1 MHFGALRAENRLVG
15 RFTRHFIIPFLVLAV
30 PLGIFAGLGFV
41 SAERQLAR
49 TREDAI
55 GRTVDAV
62 TALVDEYQQ
71 ALERETRLL
80 ARDPAVIEGTA
91 KGDWAT
97 LARGASP
104 RVLAVTQDGLAD
116 FIAIRDGRG
125 APLVQVPAGP
135 PPSLPG
141 MPPSSEP
148 TTALRLAGGRP
159 YFLVVAPITG
169 ATERAPFGAAG
180 TVVAGRRLDGLA
192 TSLDRLPA
200 RPAVVFLAG
209 DRALAASRSDL
220 PAAGW
225 TPATGSGVV
234 AVAGDPWALRRL
246 ETPLASS
253 PDGALWVAL
262 PVREFVRAERRLLY
276 EFLALLAAGA
286 VVLAAV
292 VLAFLPQAP
301 RARRA
306 GGPRVDSPR
315 VALER
320 RNRELEALNAVSAT
334 IGRGADLATTAGE
347 TLEVVRGLASMD
359 VGSVYRVDLTGSQLI
374 MVAQSGFDP
383 RYVERFRVRPLEGSR
398 VGDAVR
404 TGKILVTHLDVTPPS
419 EQELR
424 EMAAER
430 AHRTQLA
437 IPIPVEKQTWGV
449 MALVSREQREFS
461 AEEMAILS
469 SVTQQVGLA
478 VERARLRDMAAARL
492 SRLEAQRVIERHI
505 SEQLDTEELL
515 VVIARSTQRLIGG
528 GYAALYMLE
537 GDTFRPRAWS
547 DIGDWI
553 RDVRFRTG
561 TGVAGAAILSGRGVM
576 VNDYP
581 SSPQAMAEF
590 VPFTSRL
597 LAAPLMAGGRAL
609 GVMTAGR
616 GLGAEAFTDEDL
628 STLTDFATQAAVALE
643 HARLFDEA
651 TRNAAQYQ
659 ALLEVSGVVSS
670 TLEVDRVLD
679 LVVDRCQALL
689 GVAALGVSRLD
700 RATGF
705 LVYERGRGL
714 SPEFL
719 RTLQVRLGEGTT
731 GGAAERREPVWTDD
745 ILNDPAVSLSP
756 TTRAVVEREGYR
768 AVLSVPLVSKGEVLG
783 ALSAYWWEP
792 HTPSASEISVMSAL
806 AGQAAVALDNA
817 RLFAQERDRKASLSS
832 LLEINKKIGA
842 LAAPETLLGSIA
854 EEAARLLEVD
864 NAGFRLLDGD
874 DLVVAGVFGTAA
886 ETMVR
891 PRLRVGES
899 LSGKVLSSGQA
910 LMCELEGAD
919 VVADHL
925 AAGQRLGYTH
935 YLGVPLMVGERPIGV
950 LVFRGRRSFTAR
962 EQELAETFAG
972 QAAIAIDHSRLYR
985 EASEQAER
993 MRAVAELGRVLVST
1007 LDEARVLELVAT
1019 HARETL
1025 AMPDLAIWLRDGDTD
1040 LMRFAVGQGQF
1051 SEPLSARAEPLRMD
1065 EGVVGRALV
1074 ERSPVWTLDV
1084 LADPRIRLS
1093 PGSRHWIEEIGG
1105 RAILAVPLVR
1115 EHLQGALVAYR
1126 PAGSRFT
1133 DREIEYLSVFANQ
1146 VAAALENARL
1156 YEALDVRAARLRS
1169 LTRLAHIV
1177 SSSLD
1182 MDEVL
1187 QAIAEAAAELIAVP
1201 VASFWVADEAARS
1214 LTVRTVSDQLGLGLP
1229 YQELPFG
1236 ESAAGWVALHR
1247 EPLEIADVQ
1256 HDARFAG
1263 KEWAASRGLPSLL
1276 AVPIIVQDSLLGVL
1290 TLNGRGPI
1298 RLGPDDQQVLDSFVA
1313 QAGVAIRNAGLYGE
1327 TRGRL
1332 EQSRALLEIAEI
1344 LNSTLDSKRILRQ
1357 VAIKIAQLCRVDR
1370 CSIQRWEGGRVVP
1383 LMSQYA
1389 DGRQDPARWE
1399 EFRRLASTLPLD
1411 PPLHSRAVQTRRPVI
1426 IPDATTSDLVP
1437 RSWVE
1442 AFGVKATVAVPLIR
1456 QDEVIGVMILDRTDR
1471 PTAFES
1477 WQVDLAMAIAGQ
1489 LALSLTNAGL
1499 YTQVQER
1506 LRETTALLAV
1516 GRALSQPDSPQN
1528 VMQAVAREVG
1538 EAFGAD
1544 MVAIHTLD
1552 GERDALVPLAG
1563 YHVPEGL
1570 VEHFAAHP
1578 FLLSRF
1584 PALNHVW
1591 RDGRAAWTGDVHA
1604 DSRFDQASLEGIP
1617 PHSVL
1622 FAPTTVR
1629 GEPVGAIFLVWWQTG
1644 REFSDSE
1651 VRLVE
1656 GVAAQVGLGME
1667 NAKLVRQTE
1676 QKLQETETLL
1686 SVSQALASTLDLDAL
1701 TRQFLRHVAHGLA
1714 ADTAGVWLLE
1724 DNGEWLAPIAGYHV
1738 PPEPLAA
1745 LRETRIHLGEDS
1757 FFGEAARR
1765 RQSVIS
1771 TDAANDARVPEA
1783 VRRAAP
1789 LRTLLFVPIVAQE
1802 QMIGGFVAGWW
1813 HEARDLREAELR
1825 LMEAVASQ
1833 AGVALQNARLFQDNQ
1848 RRVQELSVLHELSR
1862 AVTGQLDQ
1870 SGLLDTVY
1878 QQVARV
1884 LEVRSMAV
1892 VLLEEEHDRLRVV
1905 LRVRD
1910 GRRCDEEEPHF
1921 YPRRAA
1927 GLSGSVFETGRPIR
1941 TTDYAADCARRGVA
1955 PLVAALGMP
1964 HCLIVPMTAGDRVLG
1979 VLALRSPDRA
1989 FTDAD
1994 ERLLVNIAQLT
2005 ALMLRSA
2012 RLYEERTRAFG
2023 ELAAAQDQLV
2033 RTEKLRALGEMAS
2046 GVAHDFNNVLA
2057 SILGR
2062 AQLLLERVQDVKLR
2076 QWLKVIERAA
2086 MDGARTVRRL
2096 QDFTGIRRDQPAV
2109 AVDLN
2114 QIVQQVLE
2122 ATEST
2127 WRQDARRRAVEI
2139 EVVTDLAHHLPPI
2152 AGDPAELREAFTNLV
2167 LNAIDAMPNGGR
2179 LTLRTGTPDGQVA
2192 VEVIDTGTGIPEPI
2206 RQKIFDPFFTTKG
2219 PKGTGLGL
2227 SMAYGILARH
2237 SGRITVESEEGQGT
2251 TFRLVFPPTDRVAEA
2266 APTPAPP
2273 TDSSVALRCLV
2284 VDDEEE
2290 VAEVVADILTTAGH
2304 VAVVEGS
2311 GQAAVDRL
2319 AAERFDLIFTD
2330 LAMPGMTGW
2339 QLARAVK
2346 TKTPEVP
2353 VVMMSGF
2360 GVEVAPEELRT
2371 NGVDLVL
2378 SKPLQIQDV
2387 LRAVAAIQRTGGR
2400 GLAGAGAS

>member
-1 MHFGALRAENRLVG
+1 MG
-15 RFTRHFIIPFLVLAV
+15 RFIRHFTVPFLVLAI
-30 PLGIFAGLGFV
+30 PLGILAGLGFV

-49 TREDAI
+49 TREGAI
-55 GRTVDAV
+55 ARTVDAV
-62 TALVDEYQQ
+62 SALVGDYQD
-71 ALERETRLL
+71 ALKRETLLL
-80 ARDPAVIEGTA
+80 ARDPAIIEGTA

-141 MPPSSEP
+141 MAAAGEP
-148 TTALRLAGGRP
+148 ITALRLAGGRP
-159 YFLVVAPITG
+159 YFLVVAPISG
-169 ATERAPFGAAG
+169 ATARAPFGATG

-192 TSLDRLPA
+192 ASLDRLPA
-200 RPAVVFLAG
+200 RPAVLFLAG
-209 DRALAASRSDL
+209 DRALATSRPDL
-220 PAAGW
+220 PATGW
-225 TPATGSGVV
+225 TPAVGSGI
-234 AVAGDPWALRRL
+234 ATVAGEPWSLRRL
-246 ETPLASS
+246 ETAAASS
-253 PDGALWVAL
+253 PEGALWVAL
-262 PVREFVRAERRLLY
+262 SVREFAQAERRLLV
-276 EFLALLAAGA
+276 EFLALLAGGA
-286 VVLAAV
+286 VVLAGV
-292 VLAFLPQAP
+292 VLAFLPPAHRP
-301 RARRA
+301 RPA
-306 GGPRVDSPR
+306 GGPRPDSPR

-334 IGRGADLATTAGE
+334 IGRGADLETTASE

-359 VGSVYRVDLTGSQLI
+359 VGSLYHVDATGTQLI

-383 RYVERFRVRPLEGSR
+383 RQVERFRVRPLDGSR
-398 VGDAVR
+398 IGDAVR
-404 TGKILVTHLDVTPPS
+404 TGHILVTHLETTPPP

-424 EMAAER
+424 QMAAER

-449 MALVSREQREFS
+449 MALVSREQRELS
-461 AEEMAILS
+461 AEEMTILS
-469 SVTQQVGLA
+469 SVAQQVGLA
-478 VERARLRDMAAARL
+478 VERARLRDMAATRL

-515 VVIARSTQRLIGG
+515 VVIARSAQRLIGG

-537 GDTFRPRAWS
+537 GDTLRPRAWS

-553 RDVRFRTG
+553 RDLHFKIG
-561 TGVAGAAILSGRGVM
+561 AGVAGATMLSGRGVM
-576 VNDYP
+576 VNDYAT
-581 SSPQAMAEF
+581 SPHAMAEF

-616 GLGAEAFTDEDL
+616 GPGAAPFSDEDL

-700 RATGF
+700 RSTG
-705 LVYERGRGL
+705 LLIYERGRGL
-714 SPEFL
+714 SAEFL
-719 RTLQVRLGEGTT
+719 GSLRIRLGEGTT
-731 GGAAERREPVWTDD
+731 GEAAERREPVWSDD
-745 ILNDPAVSLSP
+745 ILHDPAVSLSP
-756 TTRAVVEREGYR
+756 ATRAVVEREGYR

-792 HTPSASEISVMSAL
+792 HTPSAGEISVMSAL

-842 LAAPETLLGSIA
+842 LVTPEALLASIA

-874 DLVVAGVFGTAA
+874 DLVLAGLFGTAA
-886 ETMVR
+886 ETMMR
-891 PRLRVGES
+891 PRIRVGES
-899 LSGKVLSSGQA
+899 LSGQVIASGHA

-919 VVADHL
+919 MVAEHRD
-925 AAGQRLGYTH
+925 AGRRLGYTH
-935 YLGVPLMVGERPIGV
+935 YLGVPLLVGERPIGV

-962 EQELAETFAG
+962 EQELGETFAG

-985 EASEQAER
+985 NASEQAER
-993 MRAVAELGRVLVST
+993 MRAVAELGRELVAT

-1025 AMPDLAIWLRDGDTD
+1025 EMPDLAIWLREGESDF
-1040 LMRFAVGQGQF
+1040 MRFAVGKGQF
-1051 SEPLSARAEPLRMD
+1051 SGPLTDRARPLRMD
-1065 EGVVGRALV
+1065 EGVVGRALL
-1074 ERSPVWTLDV
+1074 ERSPVWTPDV
-1084 LADPRIRLS
+1084 LTDPRIRLS
-1093 PGSRHWIEEIGG
+1093 PESRHWIEEVGG
-1105 RAILAVPLVR
+1105 RAILAVPLIR
-1115 EHLQGALVAYR
+1115 EHLEGALVAYR
-1126 PAGSRFT
+1126 QAGERFT

-1201 VASFWVADEAARS
+1201 LTTFWVADEAARS
-1214 LTVRTVSDQLGLGLP
+1214 LTVRAVSDRLGLGLQ
-1229 YQELPFG
+1229 YRELPFG
-1236 ESAAGWVALHR
+1236 EGATGWVALHR
-1247 EPLEIADVQ
+1247 EALEIADVQ
-1256 HDARFAG
+1256 QDPRFSG
-1263 KEWAASRGLPSLL
+1263 KEWAASHALPSLL

-1290 TLNGRGPI
+1290 TANGRGPI
-1298 RLGPDDQQVLDSFVA
+1298 RLGPDDRQILDTFVA

-1332 EQSRALLEIAEI
+1332 EESRALLEVAEI
-1344 LNSTLDSKRILRQ
+1344 LNSTLDSRRLLRE
-1357 VAIKIAQLCRVDR
+1357 VAIKIAQVCRVDR
-1370 CSIQRWEGGRVVP
+1370 CSIQRWVDGRVVP
-1383 LMSQYA
+1383 VMSQYA
-1389 DGRQDPARWE
+1389 DGRQDAALWE
-1399 EFRRLASTLPLD
+1399 RYRNLTSALIRN
-1411 PPLHSRAVQTRRPVI
+1411 PPFHLRAVETRRPVI
-1426 IPDATTSDLVP
+1426 VDDVSVSDLTP
-1437 RSWVE
+1437 PEWVE
-1442 AFGVKATVAVPLIR
+1442 AFNVKSTMAVPLIR
-1456 QDEVIGVMILDRTDR
+1456 QDQVIGVMIVDYTERAT
-1471 PTAFES
+1471 PFEP
-1477 WQVDLAMAIAGQ
+1477 WQVNLAMAIAGQ

-1506 LRETTALLAV
+1506 LRETTALVAV

-1528 VMQAVAREVG
+1528 VMRAVARAVG
-1538 EAFGAD
+1538 AAFGAD
-1544 MVAIHTLD
+1544 TVGIYTHDAK
-1552 GERDALVPLAG
+1552 RDELVPLAG
-1563 YHVPEGL
+1563 HHVPKDLLERF
-1570 VEHFAAHP
+1570 VTRP
-1578 FLLSRF
+1578 FVLSRS
-1584 PALNHVW
+1584 PDLAHVW
-1591 RDGRAAWTGDVHA
+1591 RDGRAASTADAHA
-1604 DSRFDQASLEGIP
+1604 DPRFDAASLEGIP
-1617 PHSVL
+1617 PYSCL
-1622 FAPTTVR
+1622 FAPATVR
-1629 GEPVGAIFLVWWQTG
+1629 GEMVGAIFLMWWKTG
-1644 REFSDSE
+1644 REFSESE

-1667 NAKLVRQTE
+1667 NAELARQTE

-1686 SVSQALASTLDLDAL
+1686 SVSQALASTLDVDAL
-1701 TRQFLRHVAHGLA
+1701 SRQFLRHVVRGLG

-1724 DNGEWLAPIAGYHV
+1724 DNGEWLVPFAGYRV
-1738 PPEPLAA
+1738 PPEWLAA
-1745 LRETRIHLGEDS
+1745 IRQVRIRLTDDA

-1765 RQSVIS
+1765 RRSVVS
-1771 TDAANDARVPEA
+1771 TDAVNDPRIPEDM
-1783 VRRAAP
+1783 RRAAP
-1789 LRTLLFVPIVAQE
+1789 ARTQLFVPIVAQE
-1802 QMIGGFVAGWW
+1802 HMIGGFVAGWAT
-1813 HEARDLREAELR
+1813 EARELTEAELR

-1884 LEVRSMAV
+1884 LEVRSLAV
-1892 VLLEEEHDRLRVV
+1892 VLLDEEHDRLKVV

-1910 GRRCDEEEPHF
+1910 GQRCEDDEPHF
-1921 YPRRAA
+1921 YPRDGA
-1927 GLSGSVFETGRPIR
+1927 GLSGNVFETGRPVR
-1941 TTDYAADCARRGVA
+1941 TTDYAADCARLGVP
-1955 PLVAALGMP
+1955 PLPAAIGMP
-1964 HCLIVPMTAGDRVLG
+1964 YCLIVPMTAGDRVLG
-1979 VLALRSPDRA
+1979 VLSLRSPDHA
-1989 FTDAD
+1989 FSEAD
-1994 ERLLVNIAQLT
+1994 ERLLVNIAQLA

-2023 ELAAAQDQLV
+2023 ELASAQDQLV

-2062 AQLLLERVQDVKLR
+2062 AQLLLERIQDVKLR
-2076 QWLKVIERAA
+2076 RWLQVIERAA

-2109 AVDLN
+2109 AVELN
-2114 QIVQQVLE
+2114 QVVQQVLE

-2127 WRQDARRRAVEI
+2127 WRQDARRRGVEI
-2139 EVVTDLAHHLPPI
+2139 EVLTDLAEHLPNI

-2167 LNAIDAMPNGGR
+2167 LNAVDAMPKGGQ
-2179 LTLRTGTPDGQVA
+2179 LTLRTSSPEGQVM

-2237 SGRITVESEEGQGT
+2237 SGRITVESEEGRGT
-2251 TFRLVFPPTDRVAEA
+2251 KFRLVFPPSDQVAEA
-2266 APTPAPP
+2266 AAEPAPAS
-2273 TDSSVALRCLV
+2273 DSSVVLRCLV

-2304 VAVVEGS
+2304 VAVIAGS
-2311 GQAAVDRL
+2311 GQAAVDL
-2319 AAERFDLIFTD
+2319 FSAESFDLVFTD

-2339 QLARAVK
+2339 QVARAVK
-2346 TKTPEVP
+2346 ARTPEVG

-2360 GVEVAPEELRT
+2360 GVEVEPAELRT

-2378 SKPLQIQDV
+2378 SKPLQIKDV
-2387 LRAVAAIQRTGGR
+2387 LRAMATIQRAGR
-2400 GLAGAGAS
+2400 ARAGEAGAA

>member
-1 MHFGALRAENRLVG
+1 MG
-15 RFTRHFIIPFLVLAV
+15 RFTRHFVVPLLVLAV
-30 PLGIFAGLGFV
+30 PLGILAGLGFL

-55 GRTVDAV
+55 ARTVDAV
-62 TALVDEYQQ
+62 TALVADYQQ
-71 ALERETRLL
+71 ALERETLLL
-80 ARDPAVIEGTA
+80 ARDPAVVEGAA
-91 KGDWAT
+91 KGDWAI

-116 FIAIRDGRG
+116 FIAIRDGAG

-141 MPPSSEP
+141 MPASREP
-148 TTALRLAGGRP
+148 ITALRLAGGRP
-159 YFLVVAPITG
+159 YFLVVAPING
-169 ATERAPFGAAG
+169 ATERAPFGATG

-200 RPAVVFLAG
+200 RPAVLFLAG
-209 DRALAASRSDL
+209 DRALAASRADL

-225 TPATGSGVV
+225 TAAVGAGVLT
-234 AVAGDPWALRRL
+234 VAGEPWALRRL

-262 PVREFVRAERRLLY
+262 SVRDFGLAERRLLY
-276 EFLALLAAGA
+276 EFLALVAGGA
-286 VVLAAV
+286 VVLAGV
-292 VLAFLPQAP
+292 VLAFLPPAGRPRPVAGP
-301 RARRA
+301 RAEN
-306 GGPRVDSPR
+306 PRV
-315 VALER
+315 VLER
-320 RNRELEALNAVSAT
+320 RNRELEALNAIATT
-334 IGRGADLATTAGE
+334 IGRGANLETTARE
-347 TLEVVRGLASMD
+347 TLEVVRGLAGMD
-359 VGSVYRVDLTGSQLI
+359 VGSVYQVDMAARELI
-374 MVAQSGFDP
+374 MVAGSGFDP
-383 RYVERFRVRPLEGSR
+383 RYVETSRVRPLDGSR
-398 VGDAVR
+398 IGDAVLANQ
-404 TGKILVTHLDVTPPS
+404 IQVTHLDAAPPA
-419 EQELR
+419 EEGLR
-424 EMAAER
+424 QMAAER

-437 IPIPVEKQTWGV
+437 MPIPVEQQTWGV
-449 MALVSREQREFS
+449 MALVSQETREFS
-461 AEEMAILS
+461 DEEMKILS
-469 SVTQQVGLA
+469 SVAQQVGLA

-505 SEQLDTEELL
+505 SEQLDAEELL
-515 VVIARSTQRLIGG
+515 VLIARSAQRLIGS

-537 GDTFRPRAWS
+537 GDTLRPRAWS

-553 RDVRFRTG
+553 RDLRFKTG
-561 TGVAGAAILSGRGVM
+561 TGVAGGTMLSGRGVM

-581 SSPQAMAEF
+581 NSPTAMAEF

-597 LAAPLMAGGRAL
+597 LAAPLMAGDRAL

-616 GLGAEAFTDEDL
+616 GPGAEPFTDEDL

-643 HARLFDEA
+643 NARLFDEA

-689 GVAALGVSRLD
+689 KVPALGVSRLD
-700 RATGF
+700 RASGF

-719 RTLQVRLGEGTT
+719 NSLQVRLGEGTT
-731 GGAAERREPVWTDD
+731 GRAAERREPVWTDD
-745 ILNDPAVSLSP
+745 ILHDPAISLSP
-756 TTRAVVEREGYR
+756 ATRAVVEREGYR
-768 AVLSVPLVSKGEVLG
+768 AVLSVPLLSKGEVLG
-783 ALSAYWWEP
+783 AMAAYWWEP
-792 HTPSASEISVMSAL
+792 HTPSASEISVMTAL

-832 LLEINKKIGA
+832 LLEINKKIGT
-842 LAAPETLLGSIA
+842 LVAPETLLASIA

-874 DLVVAGVFGTAA
+874 DLVVAGLFGTAA
-886 ETMVR
+886 ETMLR
-891 PRLRVGES
+891 PRIRTGES
-899 LSGKVLSSGQA
+899 MSGKVVSTGQA
-910 LMCELEGAD
+910 LMCEIEDSDAFP
-919 VVADHL
+919 DHR
-925 AAGQRLGYTH
+925 AASERLGYTH
-935 YLGVPLMVGERPIGV
+935 YLGVPLLMGDRPIGV
-950 LVFRGRRSFTAR
+950 LTFRARRPFTAR

-993 MRAVAELGRVLVST
+993 MRAVAELGRELVST
-1007 LDEARVLELVAT
+1007 LDEARVLELVT
-1019 HARETL
+1019 IHARDTL
-1025 AMPDLAIWLRDGDTD
+1025 EMPDLAIWLRDGETEF
-1040 LMRFAVGQGQF
+1040 MRFATGQGQF
-1051 SEPLSARAEPLRMD
+1051 SGPLSDRARPLRMN
-1065 EGVVGRALV
+1065 EGVVGRALL
-1074 ERSPVWTLDV
+1074 ERSPVWTPDV
-1084 LADPRIRLS
+1084 LADPRIQLS
-1093 PGSRHWIEEIGG
+1093 PESRHWIEEVGG

-1126 PAGSRFT
+1126 AAGQRFT
-1133 DREIEYLSVFANQ
+1133 EREIEYLSVFANQ
-1146 VAAALENARL
+1146 LAAALENARL

-1187 QAIAEAAAELIAVP
+1187 QAIAQAAAELIAVP
-1201 VASFWVADEAARS
+1201 MAILWVVDETAQRLSVRAASDA
-1214 LTVRTVSDQLGLGLP
+1214 LGLGLP
-1229 YQELPFG
+1229 AEQLSFG
-1236 ESAAGWVALHR
+1236 DGAAGWVAVHR
-1247 EPLEIADVQ
+1247 ERLEIPDVQ
-1256 HDARFAG
+1256 QDPRVAG
-1263 KEWAASRGLPSLL
+1263 KDWAASRGLPSLL

-1298 RLGPDDQQVLDSFVA
+1298 RLGPDDQQILDSFVA

-1332 EQSRALLEIAEI
+1332 EQSRALLDVAEI
-1344 LNSTLDSKRILRQ
+1344 LNSTLDSKRLLRE
-1357 VAIKIAQLCRVDR
+1357 VTIKIAQVCRVDR
-1370 CSIQRWEGGRVVP
+1370 CSIQRWVDGRVVP

-1389 DGRQDPARWE
+1389 DGRQDPELWE
-1399 EFRRLASTLPLD
+1399 RYRRLASSLPTN
-1411 PPLHSRAVQTRRPVI
+1411 PPLHLRTVETRRPVI
-1426 IPDATTSDLVP
+1426 VPDVSVSDLAP
-1437 RSWVE
+1437 PAWVE
-1442 AFGVKATVAVPLIR
+1442 AFGVKSTMAVPLIR
-1456 QDEVIGVMILDRTDR
+1456 QDEVIGVMIVDNTEQ
-1471 PTAFES
+1471 PTPFEP

-1499 YTQVQER
+1499 YNQVQER

-1516 GRALSQPDSPQN
+1516 GRALSQPDSPEN
-1528 VMQAVAREVG
+1528 VMRAVAREVG

-1544 MVAIHTLD
+1544 MVGIHTLD
-1552 GERDALVPLAG
+1552 GKREALVPLAG
-1563 YHVPEGL
+1563 YHVPKDL
-1570 VEHFAAHP
+1570 IEHFVTHP
-1578 FLLSRF
+1578 FVLSRF
-1584 PALNHVW
+1584 PALAHVW
-1591 RDGRAAWTGDVHA
+1591 RDGRAAWTGNAHA
-1604 DSRFDQASLEGIP
+1604 DSRFDAPSLEGIP

-1622 FAPTTVR
+1622 LAPTTVR
-1629 GEPVGAIFLVWWQTG
+1629 GETVGALFLVWWQTG

-1724 DNGEWLAPIAGYHV
+1724 DNREWLAPFAGYHV
-1738 PPEPLAA
+1738 PPGPLAA
-1745 LRETRIHLGEDS
+1745 LRDVRIRLDEDA

-1765 RQSVIS
+1765 RGSVIS
-1771 TDAANDARVPEA
+1771 TDASNDARVPEA
-1783 VRRAAP
+1783 MRRAAP

-1813 HEARDLREAELR
+1813 HEARELSEAELR

-1878 QQVARV
+1878 QQVTRV
-1884 LEVRSMAV
+1884 LEVQSMAV

-1905 LRVRD
+1905 LRVRH

-1921 YPRRAA
+1921 YPRREA
-1927 GLSGSVFETGRPIR
+1927 GLSGTVFETGRPIR
-1941 TTDYAADCARRGVA
+1941 TTDYVADCARRGVT
-1955 PLVAALGMP
+1955 PLAAALGMP
-1964 HCLIVPMTAGDRVLG
+1964 YCLIVPMTAGDRVLG
-1979 VLALRSPDRA
+1979 VLSLRSPDRA

-1994 ERLLVNIAQLT
+1994 ERLLANIAQLA

-2127 WRQDARRRAVEI
+2127 WRQDARRRGVEI
-2139 EVVTDLAHHLPPI
+2139 EVVTDLAEHLPQI

-2167 LNAIDAMPNGGR
+2167 LNAVDAMPKGGR
-2179 LTLRTGTPDGQVA
+2179 LALRTSTPDGQVA

-2237 SGRITVESEEGQGT
+2237 SGRITVESEEGHGT
-2251 TFRLVFPPTDRVAEA
+2251 TFRLVFPPTDHVPEE

-2319 AAERFDLIFTD
+2319 AAERFDLVFTD

-2346 TKTPEVP
+2346 AKTPEVP

-2387 LRAVAAIQRTGGR
+2387 LRAVATIQRAGGR
-2400 GLAGAGAS
+2400 GLAGAGAP